1 MLFFSQCFVES
12 FFFFFFPYFLK
23 SFFPQTD
30 YGPVFLCDAR
40 ICSRVHIRGTRWCWR
55 YRGDGAF
62 FSFFLSNT
70 HDDRG
75 RGVIKAAC
83 GNETKVDDLLLLLFY
98 FFFSLSNDTKAKYH
112 LVASMPHPLDDRM
125 LCPWTCF
132 TFDVVQQAEQNS
144 LSGETGFHCRN
155 SWNQFT

>member
-1 MLFFSQCFVES
+1 M
-12 FFFFFFPYFLK
+12 FFFLPMFCRVFFLLLLFLLVK
-23 SFFPQTD
+23 IVFSQTD

-62 FSFFLSNT
+62 FLSFFLSNT
-70 HDDRG
+70 HNDRG

-98 FFFSLSNDTKAKYH
+98 FIFLSFSLERHESQVPSCRVNASPPWWSHVVPVDVFHVRRRAAGRTKQ
-112 LVASMPHPLDDRM
+112 SERRNWFPL
-125 LCPWTCF
+125 
-132 TFDVVQQAEQNS
+132 
-144 LSGETGFHCRN
+144 
-155 SWNQFT
+155 